1 MSKALG
7 KGLSALISE
16 RSIDT
21 AAVQIVQLDVARI
34 RYNHLQ
40 PRSRYAQASL
50 DELKASIRDQGILQ
64 PILVRAN
71 QDGGYEV
78 VAGERRL
85 RAVQELQMTQ
95 IPAIVKD
102 LTDQEALVIA
112 LVENIQR
119 EQLNPIEEAEAFQK
133 LISEFSYTQ
142 ESVALAVGKDRST
155 ITNFIRLLRL
165 PDLVKDAVSG
175 GEITVGHAR
184 ALLGLERESEQI
196 DLLGQI
202 VKKSLSVRDVEKLVK
217 RYQSGPQP
225 KAGGPKV
232 KAPDIIA
239 VEDGLQKILGTKV
252 AIDRKGRG
260 EGGSITIDFYS
271 DEDLNR
277 VVKVIIR

>member
-1 MSKALG
+1 MSKVLG
-7 KGLSALISE
+7 KGLSALIPE
-16 RSIDT
+16 KSIDGE
-21 AAVQIVQLDVARI
+21 AVQIVQLDVARI

-71 QDGGYEV
+71 QDGDYEV

-85 RAVQELQMTQ
+85 RAVQELQMAQ

-165 PDLVKDAVSG
+165 PDLVKAAVSG
-175 GEITVGHAR
+175 GDITVGHAR

-196 DLLGQI
+196 ELLDRI
-202 VKKSLSVRDVEKLVK
+202 VKKSLSVREVEKLVK
-217 RYQSGPQP
+217 RYHSGSPWKADAP
-225 KAGGPKV
+225 KA
-232 KAPDIIA
+232 KAPDIMA

-252 AIDRKGRG
+252 GIERKGQGDSGRI
-260 EGGSITIDFYS
+260 SIDFYS

-277 VVKVIIR
+277 IVKVIIR